1 MELRRPA
8 VGFVSESASTNSCL
22 FSREGNVWSPQEA
35 SVGPWSPD
43 ALHGGPVAALCV
55 AVAEEASPG
64 EQFITTRLT
73 LDFVRPVP
81 TRPLAVSTVIAKP
94 GKRVVLVDVRI
105 DDGDKPVAFARVQR
119 TALTAV
125 ALPSLRD
132 TGAELTP
139 PPDLPSD
146 FAPLDVSLA
155 PRRPAPFL
163 RLATELRTPRG
174 VGVYE
179 ARSTVAWLRVFADLC
194 PGVPLSPA
202 AAVVAAADYGNA
214 LGAPAIPGRA
224 GVLFA
229 NADLTVHLARHP
241 NSGWVRMQ
249 PATTWL
255 EHGIGHTRCDLC
267 DELGMLGTSA
277 VTLPLMP
284 GPG

>member
-1 MELRRPA
+1 MTETSSPVAAL
-8 VGFVSESASTNSCL
+8 FV
-22 FSREGNVWSPQEA
+22 REGNLWTPQEA

-43 ALHGGPVAALCV
+43 ALHGGPVAAL
-55 AVAEEASPG
+55 AVSCAEELAPG
-64 EQFITTRLT
+64 DDFITTRLS

-81 TRPLAVSTVIAKP
+81 TRPLTVTTSLLK
-94 GKRVVLVDVRI
+94 GGRRVVLVDLQI
-105 DDGDKPVAFARVQR
+105 SDGEKVVAFARVQR
-119 TALTAV
+119 TRRTSV
-125 ALPSLRD
+125 VLPEMRD

-146 FAPLDVSLA
+146 FDELDTSLA

-179 ARSTVAWLRVFADLC
+179 PRSTVAWLRVYADLC
-194 PGVPLSPA
+194 PGVALSPA
-202 AAVVAAADYGNA
+202 AAVAAAADYGNA
-214 LGAPAIPGRA
+214 LGAPAIPGKT

-241 NSGWVRMQ
+241 ASGWVRMQ

-255 EHGIGHTRCDLC
+255 EQGIGHTRCDLS

-277 VTLPLMP
+277 VTLPLMMA
-284 GPG
+284 